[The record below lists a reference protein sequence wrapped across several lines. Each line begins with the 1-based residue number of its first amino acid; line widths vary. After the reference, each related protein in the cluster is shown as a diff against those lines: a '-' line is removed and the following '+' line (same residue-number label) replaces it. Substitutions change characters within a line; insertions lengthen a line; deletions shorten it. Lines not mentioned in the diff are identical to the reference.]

1 MAVHPGFARVVDR
14 APVRADRARRAS
26 EEIRA
31 AARTPAPGA
40 PTFRPQL
47 RASVVDYV
55 GELRGAGLPVERTIE
70 EVVGLV
76 RDAEGVTGRTEST
89 DPLLSNV
96 VRWSIEAYYDDPA
109 LDGVPRFF

>member
-1 MAVHPGFARVVDR
+1 MDVHPEIERVVGR
-14 APVRADRARRAS
+14 TPARECARRAS

-31 AARTPAPGA
+31 AAREHLPDAGGY
-40 PTFRPQL
+40 RPQL

-55 GELRGAGLPVERTIE
+55 GELRGEGMPVERTIE

-76 RDAEGVTGRTEST
+76 RDAEGVAWRAEAS
-89 DPLLSNV
+89 DPLLTRV

-109 LDGVPRFF
+109 LQGVPRFF